1 MVVCGRFLNNHH
13 FGQSVMPKP
22 GFDLESRLTKGQN
35 PVPIT
40 VLRRL
45 FILLIAA
52 WLPLQGASALAM
64 PYGGAGGKP
73 ADLAQTAEPD
83 ASTAHWHDGK
93 GLHGG
98 HDSHVMSADTAV
110 AGMAHDDHS
119 DASPSCERCGL
130 CQFVHGGVMLNSSVS
145 LPTVPALNAFSAP
158 SDERFSVFI
167 PEQLQRP
174 PLSAA

>member
-1 MVVCGRFLNNHH
+1 
-13 FGQSVMPKP
+13 MPKP

-73 ADLAQTAEPD
+73 ADLAQAAEPD

-98 HDSHVMSADTAV
+98 HDSHVMSAARLLQEWPMMTILTPPQA
-110 AGMAHDDHS
+110 
-119 DASPSCERCGL
+119 ASAAAC
-130 CQFVHGGVMLNSSVS
+130 VNSSM
-145 LPTVPALNAFSAP
+145 
-158 SDERFSVFI
+158 
-167 PEQLQRP
+167 
-174 PLSAA
+174 AA